1 MSCETVCL
9 LSSAVV
15 LSSVFHVLP
24 RNHVFKCNIKLCDYI
39 CICLFLGFF
48 CQFKA
53 GQVVA
58 MLILLPRIYVCSEL
72 FEFEVDV
79 FVYIHIIF

>member
-39 CICLFLGFF
+39 CIMFVSCFF
-48 CQFKA
+48 
-53 GQVVA
+53 
-58 MLILLPRIYVCSEL
+58 
-72 FEFEVDV
+72 
-79 FVYIHIIF
+79 FVSSKLVK

>member
-24 RNHVFKCNIKLCDYI
+24 RNRVFKCNIKLCDYI
-39 CICLFLGFF
+39 CICFFSFF

-53 GQVVA
+53 GQVFA
-58 MLILLPRIYVCSEL
+58 MLILLLHTYVCSEL
-72 FEFEVDV
+72 FELKVDG

>member
-9 LSSAVV
+9 LSSVV

-24 RNHVFKCNIKLCDYI
+24 RNHVCKCNIKLCDYI
-39 CICLFLGFF
+39 CICFCF

-58 MLILLPRIYVCSEL
+58 MLILLPHIYVCSEL
-72 FEFEVDV
+72 FEFKVDV